1 MANGKSQ
8 GMRHA
13 SRTQPV
19 SFRWLKQQFELG
31 QFDLE
36 SSEYTHYQVADILTK
51 PFTQPMTWSH
61 AQRLLSVQPAW
72 KPAAAP
78 EKAAPCADADNDP
91 GDGDP
96 RRQGG
101 GEVDRMLVCCSST
114 RRN

>member
-1 MANGKSQ
+1 MEDNQATITIMANGRSQ

-31 QFDLE
+31 QFDLVNIN
-36 SSEYTHYQVADILTK
+36 THYQVADILTK
-51 PFTQPMTWSH
+51 PFTQPMKWSH

-72 KPAAAP
+72 TVIAAP
-78 EKAAPCADADNDP
+78 GKAAPCAEADDDP

-96 RRQGG
+96 RRQGA
-101 GEVDRMLVCCSST
+101 VS
-114 RRN
+114 